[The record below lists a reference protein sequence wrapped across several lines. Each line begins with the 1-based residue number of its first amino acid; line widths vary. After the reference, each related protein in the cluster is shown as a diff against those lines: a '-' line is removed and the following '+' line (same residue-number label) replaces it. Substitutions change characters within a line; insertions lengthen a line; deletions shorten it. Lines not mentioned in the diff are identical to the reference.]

1 MKVDIQTQAEINAT
15 VERCIEVVKAKW
27 GSKVA
32 GRMPKIEYNL
42 KGKVAGY
49 AYTRQ
54 NKIQLHPEFLSKYK
68 DDYISQTVV
77 HEYAHLAAYRLNPKG
92 AIHGDT
98 FMSMMRLLGAREEIY
113 HFYSK
118 EGINHHWKCDHGVSM
133 MLGVTQHKR
142 ALKHIKNH
150 NGQSGY
156 NRREC
161 RCDTYRPV

>member
-1 MKVDIQTQAEINAT
+1 MKVDIKTQDEINAT
-15 VERCIEVVKAKW
+15 VERCIEIVKAKW

-32 GRMPKIEYNL
+32 GKMPRIEYTL

-49 AYTRQ
+49 AYTHR
-54 NKIQLHPEFLSKYK
+54 NKIDLHPEFLSKYK

-77 HEYAHLAAYRLNPKG
+77 HEYAHLAAYRLNPRG

-113 HFYSK
+113 HFYSQ

-133 MLGVTQHKR
+133 MLGVIQHKR
-142 ALKHIKNH
+142 ALKHMKSH
-150 NGQSGY
+150 NGKSGY